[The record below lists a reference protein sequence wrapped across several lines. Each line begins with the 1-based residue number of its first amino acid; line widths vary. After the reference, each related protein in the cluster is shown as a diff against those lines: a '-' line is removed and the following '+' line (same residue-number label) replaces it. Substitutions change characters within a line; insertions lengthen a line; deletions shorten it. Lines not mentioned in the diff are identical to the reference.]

1 MAKKKADNKK
11 ILGSFEGADVIGT
24 ALILRN
30 TGDGLSDSM
39 EIAPVNLHVGDLIEF
54 VGRAEVVGVRHD
66 SASKE
71 TSDLTRVHIA
81 RANLITLIESEEVD
95 RLLDEHSVAIEK
107 AKGVER
113 LPFDTDEPGMTLP
126 EPTPIDAL
134 AKEAA
139 RKAKMAARK
148 AAQKADD
155 DG

>member
-1 MAKKKADNKK
+1 MAQRKKKADNKK
-11 ILGSFEGADVIGT
+11 ILGTFEGADVIGT

-71 TSDLTRVHIA
+71 SSDLTRVHIA
-81 RANLITLIESEEVD
+81 RANLITLIESAEVD

-113 LPFDTDEPGMTLP
+113 LPFENNGEPVAVADAIDP
-126 EPTPIDAL
+126 ETKRRA
-134 AKEAA
+134 AMAA
-139 RKAKMAARK
+139 RKAKHA
-148 AAQKADD
+148 ADD